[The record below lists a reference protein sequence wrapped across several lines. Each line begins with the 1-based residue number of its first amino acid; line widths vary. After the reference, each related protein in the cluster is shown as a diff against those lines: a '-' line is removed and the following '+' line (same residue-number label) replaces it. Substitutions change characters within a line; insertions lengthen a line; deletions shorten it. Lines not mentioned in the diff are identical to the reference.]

1 MNLLA
6 KDGLACFQ
14 GNRIGC
20 SKNAPIGIQYRTPG
34 MFALGT
40 RNQRSRIAQ

>member
-6 KDGLACFQ
+6 KDWLACFQ
-14 GNRIGC
+14 GNRVGR
-20 SKNAPIGIQYRTPG
+20 SKNAPIGIQYRSPG
-34 MFALGT
+34 MFALGP